1 MLHNKKISGRIGNP
15 SKSEVYSTT
24 RNNQIR
30 KDIMTEKTY
39 TQSPWS
45 LKELFDSFE
54 DPKMNQAYADLEAMV
69 SAFEAQRDVLQPDI
83 SAEKFLELIKMQE
96 AYTTLAYRVYGFAS
110 LSFAADTQ
118 DQKAQIAMAR
128 FQQFAAEMGNR
139 TLFFSL
145 WWKALDDA
153 NAQRL
158 LDASGDYR
166 YWLVQM
172 RNFKPY
178 TLTEAEEKIINIK
191 DVTGSNALE
200 MLYDSITN
208 RYVFKLEID
217 GEVKEMTRGE
227 LMSHVRSADPDLR
240 ARAYQELYRV
250 YGEDAPILG
259 QIYQNIARDWK
270 NENVNMRKY
279 KSPISV
285 RNTVNDLPDEVIETL
300 MEVSRKNIGIFHRFF
315 RLKAQKIGMEK
326 LRRYDVYA
334 PVSESDKRFSYDEAT
349 AMTFESFE
357 RFDPKF
363 AELARKVFDQGHVD
377 SEVRKGKMG
386 GAFCSTLGPELSPW
400 VMLNYQ
406 GKADDVGTM
415 AHELGHAIHSLMA
428 DEHSIFT
435 QHACLPLAETA
446 STFGEMMLTDLM
458 LERETDEAVRQD
470 ILFAQLDDAFATIIR
485 QIYFAIFEKEAHEM
499 IINDASVDELSEAYL
514 ANLKEEFGD
523 AVEVSDEFKYEW
535 VSIPHIY
542 GTPFYVY
549 AYAFGQLLVFALY
562 KRYQEEGES
571 FKPKYMRILSAGG
584 SIAPID
590 LLNEAG
596 MDVTTAEFWQG
607 GFDVIAGLVDK
618 LEQL

>member
-1 MLHNKKISGRIGNP
+1 
-15 SKSEVYSTT
+15 
-24 RNNQIR
+24 
-30 KDIMTEKTY
+30 
-39 TQSPWS
+39 
-45 LKELFDSFE
+45 
-54 DPKMNQAYADLEAMV
+54 KMNQAYADLEAMV

>member
-1 MLHNKKISGRIGNP
+1 
-15 SKSEVYSTT
+15 
-24 RNNQIR
+24 
-30 KDIMTEKTY
+30 MTEKTY

-240 ARAYQELYRV
+240 VRAYQELYRV

-428 DEHSIFT
+428 DQHSIFT

-499 IINDASVDELSEAYL
+499 IINDASVDELNEAYL

>member
-1 MLHNKKISGRIGNP
+1 
-15 SKSEVYSTT
+15 
-24 RNNQIR
+24 
-30 KDIMTEKTY
+30 MTEKTY

-69 SAFEAQRDVLQPDI
+69 SAFEAQRNVLQPDI

-428 DEHSIFT
+428 DQHSIFT

-499 IINDASVDELSEAYL
+499 IINDASVDELNEAYL